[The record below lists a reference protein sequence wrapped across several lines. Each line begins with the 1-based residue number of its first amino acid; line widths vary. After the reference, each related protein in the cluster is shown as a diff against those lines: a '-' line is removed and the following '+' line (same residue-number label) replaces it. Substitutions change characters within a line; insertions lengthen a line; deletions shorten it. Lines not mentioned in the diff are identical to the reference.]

1 MEPIYTAEVTSIG
14 GRNGQVKSSTGSLNL
29 EVRSP
34 KVQGGADDSHAN
46 PEQLFAA
53 GYAACLGGAINYA
66 GLLRKLRINTEI
78 NIKVSLYKRDD
89 VEVGFKL
96 GVEIDVKIPDVDQQT
111 AEELV
116 KEGHTICPYSYS
128 IRNNVEVVTKVRVS

>member
-1 MEPIYTAEVTSIG
+1 MEPIYTAEATSMG
-14 GRNGQVKSSTGSLNL
+14 GRNGHVQSSTGSLNL

-53 GYAACLGGAINYA
+53 GYSACLGSAINYA
-66 GLLRKLRINTEI
+66 GLLKKMRINTEI
-78 NIKVSLYKRDD
+78 TAKVSLYKREDI
-89 VEVGFKL
+89 GFKL
-96 GVEIDVKIPDVDQQT
+96 SVEMDVKIPGVDQQT

-116 KEGHTICPYSYS
+116 QEGHRICPYSYS
-128 IRNNVEVVTKVRVS
+128 IRNNVEVVTKVSVS

>member
-14 GRNGQVKSSTGSLNL
+14 GRNGHVKSSTGSLDL
-29 EVRSP
+29 DVRSP

-53 GYAACLGGAINYA
+53 GYAACLASAINYA
-66 GLLRKLRINTEI
+66 GLLKKIRINTEI
-78 NIKVSLYKRDD
+78 TAKVSLYKREDGT
-89 VEVGFKL
+89 GFKL
-96 GVEIDVKIPDVDQQT
+96 GVEFDVKIPDVDQAT

-116 KEGHTICPYSYS
+116 KEGHVICPYSYS
-128 IRNNVEVVTKVRVS
+128 IRNNVEVVTKVRVL

>member
-14 GRNGQVKSSTGSLNL
+14 GRNGHIKSSTGSLDL

-46 PEQLFAA
+46 PEQFFAA
-53 GYAACLGGAINYA
+53 GYAACLASAINYA
-66 GLLRKLRINTEI
+66 GLLKKLRINTEI
-78 NIKVSLYKRDD
+78 TAKVSLYKREDI
-89 VEVGFKL
+89 GFKL
-96 GVEIDVKIPDVDQQT
+96 GVEMDVKIPDVDQKT

-116 KEGHTICPYSYS
+116 TEGHNICPYSYS
-128 IRNNVEVVTKVRVS
+128 IRNNVEVVTKVKGS

>member
-53 GYAACLGGAINYA
+53 GYAACLAGAINYA
-66 GLLRKLRINTEI
+66 GLLKKMKINTEI
-78 NIKVSLYKRDD
+78 IAKVSLYKREDI
-89 VEVGFKL
+89 GFKL
-96 GVEIDVKIPDVDQQT
+96 GVEMDVKIPDVDQKT

-116 KEGHTICPYSYS
+116 GEGHNICPYSYS
-128 IRNNVEVVTKVRVS
+128 IRNNVEVVTKVRVN